1 MKNNNRTNPV
11 AKFGNRL
18 HRPATHR
25 DKTKYYRKGQTA
37 QFWNSETKDYE
48 TWHIGD
54 CEFCGKSVDKD
65 TGECKEYKCWI

>member
-25 DKTKYYRKGQTA
+25 DKTKYYRKGQLLSFGTLKQKISKHGILA
-37 QFWNSETKDYE
+37 TVS
-48 TWHIGD
+48 
-54 CEFCGKSVDKD
+54 SAASP
-65 TGECKEYKCWI
+65 